1 MEQIQEP
8 KVQIQGQSKMS
19 NKEPGLISRFWKHNT
34 PEILNTMD
42 DEQVLQLIDEYLE
55 RYITAYQKRNPGKD
69 LPNIGATL
77 AEVRNKR
84 YNGDNYGKQ

>member
-1 MEQIQEP
+1 M
-8 KVQIQGQSKMS
+8 V
-19 NKEPGLISRFWKHNT
+19 NKEPGLISRFWKHNNPADINNMT
-34 PEILNTMD
+34 
-42 DEQVLQLIDEYLE
+42 DEEVLQLVDEYLE